1 VIAGLA
7 PPQTRPLDPKIE
19 LRDYQQK
26 TVDRLAS
33 PPRDVTRSL
42 AVLPTGTGKTIV
54 FAALLDRL
62 LKKGDRA
69 LVIAHR
75 EELLVQ
81 AREKIAAVAPSL
93 HVEIEQ
99 AALRASRK
107 RKRGRSVVVGSVQ
120 TMRGKRLQSWAPD
133 AFKVVVVDEA
143 HHAIAESY
151 LDLLTHFG
159 CFDDV
164 SPTRLVGVTAT
175 PGRTDGVGLGEA
187 FQEIAICYTLP
198 EMIKRGH
205 LSEIRA
211 WQVQTKTDLRNVKIT
226 AGDYNQAQLE
236 KAVNNDKRNLEIIAA
251 YEKYASGTQT
261 IAFCA
266 GVDHSH
272 EIARLF
278 NERGTSAK
286 SVWGAMDKDERADVI
301 ASFHAG
307 QTRILTNFGVLTEG
321 FDAPG
326 TGCIILARPTK
337 SELLYTQMLG
347 RGTRLHPGK
356 DHLLVIDIE
365 DVASGKSLAS
375 VASLFGLPETFQTGG
390 GNVVQ
395 MAEELEEIE
404 PRLRHLA
411 LDRESLDRLLAQTK
425 AGQNAMEIDLFFSD
439 VAHDGEEI
447 RAFSPLAW
455 VKLGDERYS
464 IRPEPGYTYE
474 ISADTLGRYATRW
487 IEGKRIRAAED
498 KADAF
503 RFADWL
509 IRRDH
514 EEKVIFIDTK
524 ARWRRDPASE
534 KQIALLAR
542 LRPGQPIPT
551 TLTKGQ
557 AKAMIDALFAS
568 SPHPHRC
575 PQKPG
580 RGGNSGGLGL
590 EPRVISGA

>member
-1 VIAGLA
+1 M
-7 PPQTRPLDPKIE
+7 
-19 LRDYQQK
+19 
-26 TVDRLAS
+26 S

-62 LKKGDRA
+62 LAPGERA

-75 EELLVQ
+75 EELLMQ
-81 AREKIAAVAPSL
+81 ARDKIAAVAPSL

-107 RKRGRSVVVGSVQ
+107 HKHKRHRSVVIGSVQ
-120 TMRGKRLQSWAPD
+120 TMRGKRLQSWKPD

-143 HHAIAESY
+143 HHATAESY
-151 LDLLTHFG
+151 LEVLQHFG
-159 CFDDV
+159 CFNKRR
-164 SPTRLVGVTAT
+164 PTRLVGVTAT
-175 PGRTDGVGLGEA
+175 PGRTDGVGLGKV
-187 FQEIAICYTLP
+187 FQEIAVCHTLP

-205 LSEIRA
+205 LAEIRA

-236 KAVNNDKRNLEIIAA
+236 EAVNNDKRNLEIVAA
-251 YEKYASGTQT
+251 YETYASGTQT

-266 GVDHSH
+266 GVAHSH

-278 NERGTSAK
+278 NERGVSAK
-286 SVWGAMDKDERADVI
+286 SVWGAMDKDDRADVI

-356 DHLLVIDIE
+356 DHMLLIDIA

-375 VASLFGLPETFQTGG
+375 VASLFGLPQKFQTAGG
-390 GNVVQ
+390 SVTEL
-395 MAEELEEIE
+395 AEDMEEVD

-425 AGQNAMEIDLFFSD
+425 AGQNATEIDLFSV

-447 RAFSPLAW
+447 RAFSALTW

-474 ISADTLGRYATRW
+474 ISADTLGRYAARW
-487 IEGKRIRAAED
+487 IEGKRIRVTED
-498 KADAF
+498 KAEAF

-514 EEKVIFIDTK
+514 EEKVILIDTK

-542 LRPGQPIPT
+542 LRPGQPMPEN
-551 TLTKGQ
+551 LTKGQ
-557 AKAMIDALFAS
+557 AKAIIDALFAS
-568 SPHPHRC
+568 SHRHA
-575 PQKPG
+575 
-580 RGGNSGGLGL
+580 S
-590 EPRVISGA
+590 

>member
-1 VIAGLA
+1 MIAVLA
-7 PPQTRPLDPKIE
+7 PPQTQPLDAKIR

-26 TVDRLAS
+26 TVDTLAN
-33 PPRDVTRSL
+33 PPPGVSRSL

-62 LKKGDRA
+62 LKRGERA

-75 EELLVQ
+75 EELLQQ
-81 AREKIAAVAPSL
+81 ARDKIAAVAPSL
-93 HVEIEQ
+93 RVEIEQ

-107 RKRGRSVVVGSVQ
+107 HKRGRSVVVGSVQ

-151 LDLLTHFG
+151 LDLLAHFG

-175 PGRTDGVGLGEA
+175 PGRTDGVGLGKV
-187 FQEIAICYTLP
+187 FQEIAVCHTLP

-205 LSEIRA
+205 LAEIRA
-211 WQVQTKTDLRNVKIT
+211 WQVQTNTDLRNVKIT

-236 KAVNNDKRNLEIIAA
+236 EAVNNDKRNLEIIAA

-266 GVDHSH
+266 GVGHSH

-278 NERGTSAK
+278 NERGASAR

-301 ASFHAG
+301 AGFHAG

-356 DHLLVIDIE
+356 DHVLVIDIA

-375 VASLFGLPETFQTGG
+375 AASLFGLPEKFQSGG
-390 GNVVQ
+390 GNVVE

-425 AGQNAMEIDLFFSD
+425 AGQNAMQIDLFSV
-439 VAHDGEEI
+439 VALDGDEI

-464 IRPEPGYTYE
+464 IRPELGYTYTVE
-474 ISADTLGRYATRW
+474 ADTLGRYATRW
-487 IEGKRIRAAED
+487 IEGKRVRVAQD

-514 EEKVIFIDTK
+514 EEKVILVDTK

-534 KQIALLAR
+534 KQIALLVR
-542 LRPGQPIPT
+542 LRPGQPMPEN
-551 TLTKGQ
+551 LTKGQ

-568 SPHPHRC
+568 SHRYA
-575 PQKPG
+575 
-580 RGGNSGGLGL
+580 S
-590 EPRVISGA
+590 